1 MCHATRVS
9 GSLPETFT
17 LREEPMVGEAL
28 WREVHRLFEMERCS
42 KSAIARELGLD
53 VKTVRRCLRQSEWTP
68 YRRALRGDTLLVEH
82 GEFLRRR
89 APEVGYSARILF
101 QELVRHRGYRGS
113 YDTVKRFVRPLRE
126 GLRVAERAAVRF
138 ETPPGLQSQIDWGE
152 ALVSFRSGRAVRHI
166 FVLTL
171 GFSRRAFSFVCRD
184 EKLGTFLDAH
194 ERAFE
199 YFGGRTREHL
209 YDRPRTVCRPVGD
222 GSVAWNP
229 TFKSFAQHWGF
240 EPRLC
245 APYRARTKGKV
256 ESGVKYFKRNFLPGR
271 AFYDDLHFSEEIAE
285 WMDTIAD
292 RRVHGTTHERPID
305 RFQRE
310 RASLVP
316 TLGQPSFRLETRL
329 VRVVA
334 SDFLVSVDT
343 NRYSVPFRL
352 IGRTGEVQR
361 CQGRILIRHQGA
373 LVAEHEELPGRHALR
388 ILPEHGPGAIAHH
401 GRKARTASA
410 DRGGGAWSDIS
421 VDVRDL
427 ALYDTLLPNAG
438 GRP

>member
-1 MCHATRVS
+1 MCDTAVR
-9 GSLPETFT
+9 GSLPENFT
-17 LREEPMVGEAL
+17 HREEPMVGEAL
-28 WREVHRLFEMERCS
+28 WREVHRLLEVEKLS

-53 VKTVRRCLRQSEWTP
+53 VKTVRRCLRQREWTP
-68 YRRALRGDTLLVEH
+68 YRRDPRRHTLLAEH
-82 GEFLRRR
+82 AGFLRRR
-89 APEVGYSARILF
+89 APEVRYSARILF

-126 GLRVAERAAVRF
+126 DLRVAERAAVRF
-138 ETPPGLQSQIDWGE
+138 ETAPGLQSQIDWGQ
-152 ALVSFRSGRAVRHI
+152 ALVPFRSGRAVRHI

-171 GFSRRAFSFVCRD
+171 GFSRRAFYWVSRD

-199 YFGGRTREHL
+199 HFGGRTREHL

-222 GSVAWNP
+222 GSVEWNA
-229 TFKSFAQHWGF
+229 TFKSFAQYWGF

-245 APYRARTKGKV
+245 PPYRARTKGKV
-256 ESGVKYFKRNFLPGR
+256 ESGVKYFKGNFLPGR
-271 AFYDDLHFSEEIAE
+271 AFYDDLHLVEEMVE
-285 WMDTIAD
+285 WMDAIAD

-310 RASLVP
+310 KAFLVP

-334 SDFLVSVDT
+334 NDFLVSVDT

-352 IGRTGEVQR
+352 IGRTVEVQR
-361 CQGRILIRHQGA
+361 RQGRILIRHQGE
-373 LVAEHEELPGRHALR
+373 LVAEHEELPGRHQVR
-388 ILPEHGPGAIAHH
+388 ILPEHGPGAVARN
-401 GRKARTASA
+401 GRKPKGSTRSSA
-410 DRGGGAWSDIS
+410 AAPWAD
-421 VDVRDL
+421 VPVEVRDL
-427 ALYDTLLPNAG
+427 TIYDALAHSPG
-438 GRP
+438 GLS